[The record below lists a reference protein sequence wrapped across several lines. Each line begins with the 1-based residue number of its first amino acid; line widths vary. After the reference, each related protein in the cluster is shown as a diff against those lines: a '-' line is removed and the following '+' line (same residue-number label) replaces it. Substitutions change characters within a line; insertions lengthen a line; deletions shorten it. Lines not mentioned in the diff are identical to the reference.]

1 MAALAIEAGGRDRRA
16 AASAMRH
23 GMKMSAMDTLT
34 RVISRI
40 TPVWRLVW
48 SFVIIILTNFS
59 LVANGSIK
67 RESSGAGC
75 GDLATIKE
83 NQNPPIVHSSDL

>member
-1 MAALAIEAGGRDRRA
+1 
-16 AASAMRH
+16 
-23 GMKMSAMDTLT
+23 MDTLT
-34 RVISRI
+34 RVIARI
-40 TPVWRLVW
+40 PPVWRLVW

-75 GDLATIKE
+75 WNLATIKE
-83 NQNPPIVHSSDL
+83 NQKSLIVHSSDL

>member
-1 MAALAIEAGGRDRRA
+1 MP
-16 AASAMRH
+16 
-23 GMKMSAMDTLT
+23 AMDILT
-34 RVISRI
+34 RVIARI
-40 TPVWRLVW
+40 PPVWRLVW

-67 RESSGAGC
+67 HESSGAGC

-83 NQNPPIVHSSDL
+83 NQKPPIVHSSDL